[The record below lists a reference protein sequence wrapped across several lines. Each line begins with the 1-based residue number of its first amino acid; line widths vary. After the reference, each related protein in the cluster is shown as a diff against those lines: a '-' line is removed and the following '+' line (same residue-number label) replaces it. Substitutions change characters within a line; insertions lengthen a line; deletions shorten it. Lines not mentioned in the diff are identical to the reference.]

1 MGTHSRRSHA
11 LAGRRGM
18 QDVDC
23 VAEVKSISEPARLR
37 RSCVDV
43 NTIGDVSFAKHRRGV
58 ARHRCWRRDLSDDS
72 SVGPPEVE
80 LAVWLSLHL
89 KSFFVDRAVV
99 SATEHREIRQ
109 RRRTAVRPVT
119 DVMPLPEPSAAARET
134 TALITMLERAP

>member
-1 MGTHSRRSHA
+1 
-11 LAGRRGM
+11 
-18 QDVDC
+18 
-23 VAEVKSISEPARLR
+23 
-37 RSCVDV
+37 
-43 NTIGDVSFAKHRRGV
+43 
-58 ARHRCWRRDLSDDS
+58 LSDDS

-99 SATEHREIRQ
+99 SATEHR
-109 RRRTAVRPVT
+109 RTAVRPVT